1 MNPSRWAVT
10 TAANSFVTLSHPR
23 PLSEVEGCV
32 SEQRSTKAASPT
44 REPPGECHEIARNG
58 ISFVPYMPR
67 RSRNYRAH
75 RSHYDIVAPGK
86 SERTMKHEELSP
98 SGIQS
103 RQSRDAVLAAKRIT
117 ATLLLVICVV
127 AAAFL

>member
-1 MNPSRWAVT
+1 MPM
-10 TAANSFVTLSHPR
+10 HYPR
-23 PLSEVEGCV
+23 LRAEPPGSARRRLH
-32 SEQRSTKAASPT
+32 RR
-44 REPPGECHEIARNG
+44 REPPGGRHEIARNG

-67 RSRNYRAH
+67 RSRNHRAH
-75 RSHYDIVAPGK
+75 RSHYNIVAPGK
-86 SERTMKHEELSP
+86 PERTMKQEELSP

-117 ATLLLVICVV
+117 AALLLVICVV

>member
-1 MNPSRWAVT
+1 VLPSGARRR
-10 TAANSFVTLSHPR
+10 LHR
-23 PLSEVEGCV
+23 
-32 SEQRSTKAASPT
+32 R
-44 REPPGECHEIARNG
+44 REPPGGRHEIARNG
-58 ISFVPYMPR
+58 ISFVPYLPR

-86 SERTMKHEELSP
+86 PERALKQEELSP

-103 RQSRDAVLAAKRIT
+103 RQSRDAVLAAQRIT
-117 ATLLLVICVV
+117 TALLLAVCVV